1 MNEEVTNRIDSL
13 ESLMKEHQHTVIDS
27 TSALPPFR
35 NIVQYE
41 TSAATITPV
50 PGINCLD
57 ITAIATA
64 FTIANPRFD
73 GTNFQK
79 LMIRIKDNGTARA
92 ITWGS
97 LYIAGGFALP
107 STTVL
112 GKYMTLGF
120 QYCTANDLNKWQLIG
135 FAQES

>member
-1 MNEEVTNRIDSL
+1 MENETEKRIKDL
-13 ESLMKEHQHTVIDS
+13 ENLMVEHRHNGIDS
-27 TSALPPFR
+27 TSALPPYR

-50 PGINCLD
+50 PGISALD

-73 GTNFQK
+73 GVNFQK
-79 LMIRIKDNGTARA
+79 FMIRIKDNGTARA

-97 LYIAGGFALP
+97 LYVAGGFTLP
-107 STTVL
+107 TTTVA
-112 GKYMTLGF
+112 GKYTTLGF
-120 QYCTANDLNKWQLIG
+120 QYCTANGLNKWQLIG
-135 FAQES
+135 MAQEA